1 MSPAPGS
8 DEGMATLAPPLPHE
22 TNPHS
27 PAPSEPPPAPNPAS
41 DPRLAKDHEPSAVTS
56 PTTAGKY
63 GDGTGSSLR
72 DLPADIFQIPA
83 RATLQLLAD
92 SVEALV
98 HLTGDIPPSPAPERP
113 EMPHMRGMDAE
124 KKDIVRSHSERTLVR
139 MRLEAEAAAAR
150 TAESQQSSAAHV
162 SAANAGGSS
171 SQEAIEVDGVR
182 LRNAPQPIPPP
193 SSPEPYVVVGANQQP
208 VNVQHSAIT
217 RKFYSRNPP
226 PISIGD
232 YLRRLHRFC
241 PASPAVYLAASVYI
255 TRLAVDDRAIAV
267 TRRNA
272 HRLLLAS
279 VRVAT
284 KALEDRS
291 WPHRRFAQV
300 GGISVAELTRL
311 EISFCFLA
319 GFELLVS
326 PEAMRRHWVVMRDSP
341 MGGASLGEFGE
352 GGSGR
357 GRADGALEM
366 SLPSRQ
372 KREPDSSDDQQHQ

>member
-1 MSPAPGS
+1 
-8 DEGMATLAPPLPHE
+8 
-22 TNPHS
+22 
-27 PAPSEPPPAPNPAS
+27 
-41 DPRLAKDHEPSAVTS
+41 
-56 PTTAGKY
+56 
-63 GDGTGSSLR
+63 
-72 DLPADIFQIPA
+72 
-83 RATLQLLAD
+83 
-92 SVEALV
+92 
-98 HLTGDIPPSPAPERP
+98 
-113 EMPHMRGMDAE
+113 MRGMDAE
-124 KKDIVRSHSERTLVR
+124 RQDIVRSHSERTLLR
-139 MRLEAEAAAAR
+139 MRLEAEAEAAA
-150 TAESQQSSAAHV
+150 AA
-162 SAANAGGSS
+162 AAAAAA
-171 SQEAIEVDGVR
+171 SQEAADIDGVR
-182 LRNAPQPIPPP
+182 LRNAPPPP

-272 HRLLLAS
+272 HRLLLAAL
-279 VRVAT
+279 RVAT

-291 WPHRRFAQV
+291 YPHRRVAQV

-319 GFELLVS
+319 GFELLVP

-341 MGGASLGEFGE
+341 MGGASSLMGGFG
-352 GGSGR
+352 GANSSAR
-357 GRADGALEM
+357 AAAAAADGALEM
-366 SLPSRQ
+366 ILPSRQ
-372 KREPDSSDDQQHQ
+372 KKESHSPDEQHH

>member
-8 DEGMATLAPPLPHE
+8 DEGTAALAPPLPHE
-22 TNPHS
+22 TDPRS

-41 DPRLAKDHEPSAVTS
+41 DPRLASDHEPSAVTS
-56 PTTAGKY
+56 PSTAGQY
-63 GDGTGSSLR
+63 GDGTGSSLG

-83 RATLQLLAD
+83 RAALQLLAD

-113 EMPHMRGMDAE
+113 ETPHMRGMDAE

-150 TAESQQSSAAHV
+150 AAESQQSSAHL
-162 SAANAGGSS
+162 SAANAGA
-171 SQEAIEVDGVR
+171 SQEAADIDGVR
-182 LRNAPQPIPPP
+182 LRNAPQPAPPP

-232 YLRRLHRFC
+232 YLQRLHRFC

-272 HRLLLAS
+272 HRLLLAAL
-279 VRVAT
+279 RVAT

-291 WPHRRFAQV
+291 YPHRRVAQV

-341 MGGASLGEFGE
+341 MGASLAEFGE
-352 GGSGR
+352 GSSSG

-372 KREPDSSDDQQHQ
+372 KKGPRSSDDQQQHQ

>member
-1 MSPAPGS
+1 MSLAPASG
-8 DEGMATLAPPLPHE
+8 DGTATLALPPSHE
-22 TNPHS
+22 PNPHS

-41 DPRLAKDHEPSAVTS
+41 DPGLARDHEPSAVTS
-56 PTTAGKY
+56 PSSAGRY
-63 GDGTGSSLR
+63 GDGTGTSLR
-72 DLPADIFQIPA
+72 DLPADIFRIPA
-83 RATLQLLAD
+83 LAALQLLCD
-92 SVEALV
+92 GVEALV
-98 HLTGDIPPSPAPERP
+98 HLTGDIPPSPAPEKP
-113 EMPHMRGMDAE
+113 ETPHMRGMDAE

-139 MRLEAEAAAAR
+139 MRLEAEAEAAAAAAAR
-150 TAESQQSSAAHV
+150 SSAQQHQSTSAA
-162 SAANAGGSS
+162 AANAP
-171 SQEAIEVDGVR
+171 QEAADIDGVR
-182 LRNAPQPIPPP
+182 LRNAPPPQPP

-232 YLRRLHRFC
+232 YLQRLHRFC

-255 TRLAVDDRAIAV
+255 TRLAIDDRAIAV

-272 HRLLLAS
+272 HRLLLAAL
-279 VRVAT
+279 RVAT

-291 WPHRRFAQV
+291 YPHRRVAQV

-319 GFELLVS
+319 GFELLVP

-341 MGGASLGEFGE
+341 MGGASSLVGGFGE
-352 GGSGR
+352 ASSSA
-357 GRADGALEM
+357 RAAAADEVLEM
-366 SLPSRQ
+366 ILPSRR
-372 KREPDSSDDQQHQ
+372 KKESDEQHH